1 MLQQLGIQADFAENG
16 QIAIDRLV
24 QSPYDL
30 ALIDIQMPVLDGFDV
45 AAWVRSHWSPSWPPP
60 RLVAVTA
67 NATHGDR
74 ERCIQ
79 AGMDEYVAKPIT
91 FATLTDLIEN
101 SKSPTGDN
109 PASAEMPAPPAAA
122 PSPAASA
129 PVPAGDHLVDWESF
143 DSILNFTSAEENPE
157 VLRRII
163 DTYCVDLDAVLTA
176 VSATPIEDHPNT
188 RRLLHKLKGS
198 SGSLALMGVVS
209 TIKRL
214 HDAEVSP
221 PAAEKAEIVARI
233 REESGLAI
241 AAVYARYPWLKA

>member
-1 MLQQLGIQADFAENG
+1 M
-16 QIAIDRLV
+16 
-24 QSPYDL
+24 S
-30 ALIDIQMPVLDGFDV
+30 
-45 AAWVRSHWSPSWPPP
+45 
-60 RLVAVTA
+60 
-67 NATHGDR
+67 AT
-74 ERCIQ
+74 
-79 AGMDEYVAKPIT
+79 V
-91 FATLTDLIEN
+91 
-101 SKSPTGDN
+101 
-109 PASAEMPAPPAAA
+109 
-122 PSPAASA
+122 
-129 PVPAGDHLVDWESF
+129 GDHLIDWESF